1 MMSYLNYCN
10 KKIKPPNIVTIEI
23 IPENAP
29 FTEDQRSWL
38 NGFFVGYMGLENANL
53 NSVNEASIEEDEDF
67 PWHDDTMPLEERM
80 ELAKDRPFKLQ
91 LMAAMGQQDC
101 GQCGYLCNTYAEAIV
116 TGAESDLTLCSPGG
130 RPTSKKL
137 KSLIAD
143 APAVEVLEESEMT
156 SSQNTSNNLTNYD
169 RKNPFLAKV
178 KKVSALNT
186 DNSTKDTRHVEI
198 DLSGSDITYQPGDAL
213 GIYPKNPPELAE
225 KIISYMQVD
234 PNMLIVMDNYE
245 LTLQNALS
253 NYLDITK
260 PSDESI
266 EYLSKCAFDLE
277 EKQKLKKLSEDGIE
291 EGCDLL
297 ELLEDFNSIEIDTV
311 KLVSLLSKIQ
321 PRLYSIS
328 STLSAHPNE
337 VHATVGVV
345 EYNRRDRNRVGVAST
360 FLSQRL
366 NVGDTLRVYIQPTH
380 EFLLPE
386 DPDTPVIMV
395 GPGTGIAPFRA
406 FLHERSKREDTG
418 KNWLFFGNPSEENDF
433 LYKDELMRFLEIGCL
448 TRLDTAFSRDQE
460 NKIYVQDRMM
470 ECAKDIWSWIS
481 KGANFYVCGD
491 ALKMAKD
498 VDLALK
504 SIVQQ
509 EGGMSEKGAEDF
521 IKTMSKNKRYLRDV
535 Y

>member
-1 MMSYLNYCN
+1 MS
-10 KKIKPPNIVTIEI
+10 IEI

-29 FTEDQRSWL
+29 FTDDQRAWL
-38 NGFFVGYMGLENANL
+38 NGFFVGYIGLENADL
-53 NSVNEASIEEDEDF
+53 NSTDDSTVEDDEDY

-80 ELAKDRPFKLQ
+80 ELAKDRTFNLQ

-101 GQCGYLCNTYAEAIV
+101 GQCGYLCKTYAEAIV

-137 KSLIAD
+137 KSLMAD
-143 APAVEVLEESEMT
+143 APAVELTEENNNQVNQ
-156 SSQNTSNNLTNYD
+156 SSSSTEFAYD
-169 RKNPFLAKV
+169 RKHPFLAKV
-178 KKVSALNT
+178 KSVSTLNA
-186 DNSTKDTRHVEI
+186 DHSVKDTRHVEI
-198 DLSGSDITYQPGDAL
+198 DLSGSGITYQPGDAL
-213 GIYPKNPPELAE
+213 GIYPKNPPELAD
-225 KIISYMQVD
+225 KIISFMQVD

-245 LTLQNALS
+245 LTLQNVLS

-266 EYLSKCAFDLE
+266 EYLSQCASDE
-277 EKQKLKKLSEDGIE
+277 TEKEALVKLSEEGIE

-297 ELLEDFNSIEIDTV
+297 ELLEDFNSVEVDPI
-311 KLVSLLSKIQ
+311 KLVNSLGKIQ

-328 STLSAHPNE
+328 STLSAHPDE

-345 EYNRRDRNRVGVAST
+345 EYKRRDRSRVGVAST

-366 NVGDTLRVYIQPTH
+366 KVGDTIRVYIQPTH

-386 DPDTPVIMV
+386 NPDTPVIMV

-460 NKIYVQDRMM
+460 HKIYVQDRML
-470 ECAKDIWSWIS
+470 ECAKVIWSWIS

-491 ALKMAKD
+491 AIKMAKD
-498 VDLALK
+498 VDHALK
-504 SIVQQ
+504 KIVQQ
-509 EGGMSEKGAEDF
+509 EGGMSETGAEDF
-521 IKTMSKNKRYLRDV
+521 VKTMTKNKRYLRDV